1 MLIITNHYLIQIQLQ
16 VELGLQQW
24 NEQLLVGVELP
35 LPQIQAEA
43 GLDTRGGSLEI
54 PTVDAPG

>member
-24 NEQLLVGVELP
+24 NEQLRVGVELP

-43 GLDTRGGSLEI
+43 GLASVSEAGSWIL
-54 PTVDAPG
+54 VLGF

>member
-24 NEQLLVGVELP
+24 NEQLRVGVELP
-35 LPQIQAEA
+35 LPQIQAETGLASVSEA
-43 GLDTRGGSLEI
+43 GSWILVLGF
-54 PTVDAPG
+54 

>member
-43 GLDTRGGSLEI
+43 GLASVSEAGGWIL
-54 PTVDAPG
+54 VLGF

>member
-24 NEQLLVGVELP
+24 NEQLLVGVEWP

-43 GLDTRGGSLEI
+43 GLASVSEAGGWIL
-54 PTVDAPG
+54 VLGF

>member
-35 LPQIQAEA
+35 LPQIQAE
-43 GLDTRGGSLEI
+43 GWIGFC
-54 PTVDAPG
+54 V